1 MRIDFI
7 DGYRDQ
13 IATLAAW
20 HHAEWGHLYSHWT
33 LEVAAAELADHATRR
48 TLPTTLV
55 LMDGSRLLGSVSV
68 VLEDAPELNDAG
80 SPWLASLYV
89 VAQARGRG
97 LGARLVQAAV
107 ALAASQRVPQMFLFT
122 PDHAAFYRRLGWNQV
137 MRAMLQG
144 TAVDLMEIAPL
155 QVAGIG
161 ALQDGTCE
169 FRLGGYAA

>member
-1 MRIDFI
+1 MRIEFI
-7 DGYRDQ
+7 DEHRDQ

-55 LMDGSRLLGSVSV
+55 LMDGQQPLGSVSV
-68 VLEDAPELNDAG
+68 VLEDAPELSGAG

-97 LGARLVQAAV
+97 LGARLAQAAV

-122 PDHAAFYRRLGWNQV
+122 PEHAVFYRRLGWNQV
-137 MRAMLQG
+137 MRTTLQG
-144 TAVDLMEIAPL
+144 TAVDLMEITPL

-161 ALQDGTCE
+161 AMQDATCE
-169 FRLGGYAA
+169 FHLTGHSA